1 MDSERASASSAY
13 YGTSETQSQF
23 RYEIASL
30 PREFLYED
38 LKTATN
44 NFGHKLGRGASG
56 SVFKGE
62 LKDKTAVAVKRVER
76 AEYGELQF
84 RKEVGAIASVQHVNL
99 VRLRGYCSHQTEIW
113 GAFFI
118 VYDFFPNGSLENWIF
133 PRRDA
138 QDGPCLPWKLRY
150 RVAVEI
156 AKALVYLHHDCRER
170 ILHLDIKPENI
181 LLDDKLHAVVSDF
194 GLSTLMKKDESIV
207 HSAPRGTHGYIA
219 PELILRHGMEKSDN
233 FRMSEKCDVFSYGVL
248 LIDMF
253 FGRRLTETDGR
264 NPPVVRLEFSKDM
277 WQRLAKRKLEDKID
291 KRLMKDRKFNEQEA
305 CTLLHAALWCLEEDP
320 MKRRDMR
327 QVVDMLEGRKGCSI
341 L

>member
-1 MDSERASASSAY
+1 MDSERASASSPY
-13 YGTSETQSQF
+13 YGASETQSQF

-84 RKEVGAIASVQHVNL
+84 RKEVRAIASVQHVNL
-99 VRLRGYCSHQTEIW
+99 
-113 GAFFI
+113 
-118 VYDFFPNGSLENWIF
+118 
-133 PRRDA
+133 RDA

-156 AKALVYLHHDCRER
+156 AKALAYLHHDCRER

-181 LLDDKLHAVVSDF
+181 LLDDKFHAVVSDF
-194 GLSTLMKKDESIV
+194 GLSTLMKKDESRV
-207 HSAPRGTHGYIA
+207 HSAPRGTKGYIA

-253 FGRRLTETDGR
+253 FGRRLTETDGC

-277 WQRLAKRKLEDKID
+277 WQRLAQRKFEDKID
-291 KRLMKDRKFNEQEA
+291 KRLMKDGEFNEQEA